1 MNYCVSWHLLFFC
14 CGRKAVVVSV
24 VVVVRLDIFV
34 QFVPNYMLE
43 TRLGREGMIQYAGRE
58 KVEFLGLTRMSCVG
72 YVSIMIV

>member
-1 MNYCVSWHLLFFC
+1 
-14 CGRKAVVVSV
+14 
-24 VVVVRLDIFV
+24 
-34 QFVPNYMLE
+34 MLE